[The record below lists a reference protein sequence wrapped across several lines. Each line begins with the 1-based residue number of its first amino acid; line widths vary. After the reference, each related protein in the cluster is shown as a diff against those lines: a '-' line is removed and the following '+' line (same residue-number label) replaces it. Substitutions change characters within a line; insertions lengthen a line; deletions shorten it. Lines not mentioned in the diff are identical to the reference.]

1 MDIRPTGNTD
11 PLSRLGT
18 SGTRKSSTPAGTDR
32 TDFSD
37 TTAIREA
44 LDELPDSRSEV
55 VGVGKTLVSQPEYP
69 PAETIKRISTLLAI
83 KIQEN
88 QA

>member
-44 LDELPDSRSEV
+44 LDELPDSRPEV
-55 VGVGKTLVSQPEYP
+55 VNVGKTLVSQPEFP
-69 PAETIKRISTLLAI
+69 PAETIKRISTLLAM

>member
-18 SGTRKSSTPAGTDR
+18 SGIRKSSTPAGTDR

-55 VGVGKTLVSQPEYP
+55 VSVGKTLVSQPEYP
-69 PAETIKRISTLLAI
+69 PAETIKRISTLLAM

-88 QA
+88 RA